1 MYGGLYVYIKAFIFV
16 FSNGDFRICLQ
27 GCIHVFLPGDIWA
40 SGSDYL
46 LCVFETIQ
54 MNVSLCNQ
62 GEHRCARFC
71 VNILGLCYGMCG
83 FVAACV
89 CFTDV

>member
-1 MYGGLYVYIKAFIFV
+1 MQLFV
-16 FSNGDFRICLQ
+16 FVYKD
-27 GCIHVFLPGDIWA
+27 VFKYF
-40 SGSDYL
+40 YL
-46 LCVFETIQ
+46 VLSEPVGLIIYECVFETIQ

-62 GEHRCARFC
+62 GEHRCVHFC
-71 VNILGLCYGMCG
+71 VNILGLCYSMCG